1 MSAPQR
7 RGACPG
13 LSAPMPTGDGLL
25 VRLMPS
31 APIPLEA
38 FAGLCAAA
46 RTHGNGT
53 IEITARGSLQIRG
66 LTPRSAPLFAAAV
79 ADLDIAAIE
88 GVPVIA
94 DPLPDHPSTLVDAA
108 AIASVVRKA
117 IAAARLVLAPK
128 VSIVIDGGGPL
139 HLDALA
145 ADIRLRAVRAGLH
158 VALGGDAAS
167 AMPLG
172 SIALDNAAAVM
183 VRLLE
188 VIVRQGPTARVH
200 DVLRDH
206 GIAAFRTAADGDLSV
221 APDLP
226 HRPPAEPI
234 CQHPLRD
241 GTLALGLA
249 LAFGHAQAD
258 ALCELARLAA
268 AHGARTAR
276 PAHGRALLL
285 IGLPNKSASHLADAL
300 AALGFITRAD
310 DPRLRIV
317 ACPGRPACASGLI
330 AARALATEIAQHAI
344 ALHGL
349 PENGTLHVSGCPKGC
364 AHPAPAALTMV
375 GTERGCGI
383 VRHGTA
389 RMTPDRYIDP
399 ADLVS
404 EITHMT
410 ACVHEAAHG

>member
-13 LSAPMPTGDGLL
+13 LSVPMPTGDGLL

-53 IEITARGSLQIRG
+53 IEVTARGSLQIRG

-94 DPLPDHPSTLVDAA
+94 DPLPDHPSTLVDTA
-108 AIASVVRKA
+108 AIASVVRQA

-167 AMPLG
+167 ATPLG
-172 SIALDNAAAVM
+172 SIALDSAAAV
-183 VRLLE
+183 VIRLLG
-188 VIVRQGPTARVH
+188 VIAQQGPTARAR
-200 DVLRDH
+200 DVLHDH
-206 GIAAFRTAADGDLSV
+206 GIAVFRAAADNDLSA

-226 HRPPAEPI
+226 RRPPAESI
-234 CQHPLRD
+234 ARHPLRD
-241 GTLALGLA
+241 GTAALGVA
-249 LAFGHAQAD
+249 LAFGHAHAD
-258 ALCELARLAA
+258 ALCELTRVAA
-268 AHGARTAR
+268 AHAARTAR
-276 PAHGRALLL
+276 PAPGRALLL
-285 IGLPNKSASHLADAL
+285 IGLPDQTASRLANAL

-310 DPRLRIV
+310 DARLRVV
-317 ACPGRPACASGLI
+317 ACPGKPACASGLI
-330 AARALATEIAQHAI
+330 AARALAAEIAPHW
-344 ALHGL
+344 
-349 PENGTLHVSGCPKGC
+349 PSDRGTLHVSGCAKGC

-410 ACVHEAAHG
+410 ACVHEAVHG